1 MKSAQRTAHLRGE
14 YTTARHVH
22 EEQAMTIYRLEEQLQ
37 NQEEKYNRKLDE
49 IETKNVNLQKTN
61 AALKQEM
68 TNQ

>member
-1 MKSAQRTAHLRGE
+1 
-14 YTTARHVH
+14 
-22 EEQAMTIYRLEEQLQ
+22 MTIYRLEEQLQ

-68 TNQ
+68 TN

>member
-1 MKSAQRTAHLRGE
+1 
-14 YTTARHVH
+14 
-22 EEQAMTIYRLEEQLQ
+22 MTIYRLEEQLQ